1 MDAVGRDVLARG
13 DSVPHFVVTTL
24 DGRCVS
30 YAAIWQ
36 QKMLLLVVLP
46 AEETASARKYFAA
59 LSAQRQMLEADDVA
73 FVVTRDR
80 VAGVS
85 VSAVFI
91 ADQWGEVAFA
101 VEKEDPADLP
111 QPGELA
117 EWLDFLRNR
126 CPECEGEAR

>member
-1 MDAVGRDVLARG
+1 MLVRG
-13 DSVPHFVVTTL
+13 ASVPHFVVTTL
-24 DGRCVS
+24 DGRSVS

-46 AEETASARKYFAA
+46 AEETESARKYFAA

-73 FVVTRDR
+73 VVVTRDR

-85 VSAVFI
+85 VCAAGI

-101 VEKEDPADLP
+101 VEKDDPADLP
-111 QPGELA
+111 QPRELA

-126 CPECEGEAR
+126 CPECEGEVR